1 MRRTSQFTN
10 ALAALISLVA
20 VPSAGQLSSPSQVNT
35 ALVSLDQK
43 LDTQVPT
50 GASFFDETGKPVKFG
65 DYFGKKKPV
74 LLCMIFY
81 KCPGVCMKELES
93 LVHLFNDPEMTL
105 KPGKDFEAV
114 IVSINPMENPAQ
126 ALAKKQEFASLLK
139 NPEVAAGWHFLTG
152 SQENI
157 KSVTDTVGF
166 RYTADIVS
174 QRFNHPPGI
183 ILLTPEGRTSKYFY
197 RATWPAKDVRM
208 ALVDASGSKI
218 GSLSD
223 RVLVYCVFQ
232 FDPTTGKYGLRIMR
246 ALQIGGILTLIILG
260 TFIGFISRRPNNK
273 DSDVAIKA
281 ADSTDGPLPS
291 GPVSE

>member
-1 MRRTSQFTN
+1 LFIGPGTLGVY
-10 ALAALISLVA
+10 A
-20 VPSAGQLSSPSQVNT
+20 QLSPPDRVNQS
-35 ALVSLDQK
+35 LVSLEQN
-43 LDTQVPT
+43 LDTQVPVD
-50 GASFFDETGKPVKFG
+50 ASFQDETGKSVKMG

-114 IVSINPMENPAQ
+114 VISINPLENPTQ
-126 ALAKKQEFASLLK
+126 ALAKKGEFASLLK
-139 NPEVAAGWHFLTG
+139 NSEVAQGWHFLTG

-157 KSVTDTVGF
+157 KRVTDTVGF

-183 ILLTPEGRTSKYFY
+183 ILLTPEGKTSKYFY
-197 RATWPAKDVRM
+197 RATWPARDVRM

-223 RVLVYCVFQ
+223 RVLVYCIFQ
-232 FDPTTGKYGLRIMR
+232 FDAATGKYGLKIMR
-246 ALQIGGILTLIILG
+246 ALQIGGILTILILG
-260 TFIGFISRRPNNK
+260 TSILLMARRSKDGDLAARESRSARALLENPSEPN
-273 DSDVAIKA
+273 
-281 ADSTDGPLPS
+281 
-291 GPVSE
+291 SE